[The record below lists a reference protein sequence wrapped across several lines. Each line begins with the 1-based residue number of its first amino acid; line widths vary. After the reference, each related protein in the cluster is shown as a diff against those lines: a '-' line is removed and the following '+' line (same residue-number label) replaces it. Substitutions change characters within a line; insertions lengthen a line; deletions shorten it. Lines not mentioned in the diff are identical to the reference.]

1 MANMKIHFLSWGQT
15 AVFHQS
21 KRFWQHLA
29 PSWKHG
35 HMSVSRTAGLWTPF
49 CLDNPIRTSRLQDA
63 PFTSLTRITS
73 QKQQEP
79 AERCVVLPSD
89 CAGRDASFALDGLL
103 ASSSVIHSPG
113 SAPAEG
119 SAMQRSLSWHS
130 AEGKQW
136 VPSTHMLKFLERT
149 PGFWDCW
156 CFPCAMCPQPC
167 AEEQGTSR
175 SQHAEPRHRSPGSSV
190 LLRMLTAGGPAL
202 PRCAAGARVLEPPG
216 PLPPAAWCRGGELES
231 PKHHVRAKG
240 TACAFPTG
248 ISVVVS
254 ARTPPLLT
262 SHCRWSSF
270 GLPSEVAFQQGSRDE
285 H

>member
-1 MANMKIHFLSWGQT
+1 MANMKIHFLSWGQI

-29 PSWKHG
+29 PSWKHRP
-35 HMSVSRTAGLWTPF
+35 MSVSRTAGLWTPF
-49 CLDNPIRTSRLQDA
+49 CLDNLIRTSRLQDA

-89 CAGRDASFALDGLL
+89 CAGRDASFARDGLL
-103 ASSSVIHSPG
+103 ASCYSFPWLRSSRRKRN
-113 SAPAEG
+113 ATR
-119 SAMQRSLSWHS
+119 RSLSWHS

-136 VPSTHMLKFLERT
+136 VPRTHTLKFLERT

-175 SQHAEPRHRSPGSSV
+175 SRCAEPRHRSPGSSV
-190 LLRMLTAGGPAL
+190 LLGMLTAGGPAL
-202 PRCAAGARVLEPPG
+202 PRCAAGTT
-216 PLPPAAWCRGGELES
+216 W
-231 PKHHVRAKG
+231 
-240 TACAFPTG
+240 AFAP
-248 ISVVVS
+248 S
-254 ARTPPLLT
+254 
-262 SHCRWSSF
+262 
-270 GLPSEVAFQQGSRDE
+270 GLVQSW
-285 H
+285 